1 MRNSS
6 LILWAAVLV
15 AVACPCPKAQQ
26 PPDRRTQTVE
36 KGLLP
41 FNPNPQG
48 KTVTP
53 QRTFTLAERMA
64 GYKIPGVS
72 VAIIHEGRIAWARG
86 YGNPQAGKDAPVT
99 TDTLFEA
106 ASTTKILTAV
116 TALRFVEE
124 CRIDLDKDVNG
135 YLKSW
140 KIPDS
145 DLARDHKVTLRLR
158 GGADPA

>member
-1 MRNSS
+1 M
-6 LILWAAVLV
+6 
-15 AVACPCPKAQQ
+15 KA
-26 PPDRRTQTVE
+26 
-36 KGLLP
+36 L
-41 FNPNPQG
+41 PQG
-48 KTVTP
+48 EPARP